1 MSSLIKEGDT
11 VSVHYT
17 GKYTES
23 GEQFDS
29 SHDAGSPLQV
39 IVGSGQLIPGF
50 EAALVGMQTGES
62 KSVDVAP
69 DQGYGQYNP
78 EAVVALPK
86 DTFPA
91 EIQENLQV
99 GMVLPLVLKQNPEQ
113 PFPAKA
119 TEIGAQTITF
129 DLNHPLAGKDI
140 SFDIEVV
147 SVETDETDTET
158 EE

>member
-17 GKYTES
+17 GTYTET

-29 SHDAGSPLQV
+29 SHDAGTPLQV

-62 KSVDVAP
+62 KSVDIAP
-69 DQGYGQYNP
+69 EQGYGQHNP
-78 EAVVALPK
+78 DAIVSLPK
-86 DTFPA
+86 ETFPE

-99 GMVLPLVLKQNPEQ
+99 GMVLPLVLKQNPGQ
-113 PFPAKA
+113 PFPARQLK
-119 TEIGAQTITF
+119 
-129 DLNHPLAGKDI
+129 L
-140 SFDIEVV
+140 V
-147 SVETDETDTET
+147 SKRLHLI
-158 EE
+158 

>member
-17 GKYTES
+17 GTYTET

-29 SHDAGSPLQV
+29 SHDAGTPLQV

-62 KSVDVAP
+62 KSVDIAP
-69 DQGYGQYNP
+69 EQGYGQHNP
-78 EAVVALPK
+78 DAIVSLPK
-86 DTFPA
+86 ETFPE

-99 GMVLPLVLKQNPEQ
+99 GMVLPLVLKQNPGQ
-113 PFPAKA
+113 PFPAKT
-119 TEIGAQTITF
+119 TEVGEQTFTF

-147 SVETDETDTET
+147 SIETDTET